1 MSKKEGGL
9 NPDLEKAVSDLLKD
23 LKNLEI
29 EDQLK
34 IIDRAIKLE
43 ALKAK
48 LADDEY
54 GSGFRTE

>member
-1 MSKKEGGL
+1 MAKKEGGL
-9 NPDLEKAVSDLLKD
+9 NPDLERAVSDLLKD
-23 LKNLEI
+23 LKNLDL

-43 ALKAK
+43 ALKDK

-54 GSGFRTE
+54 GSGFITE